1 MKAFCTGD
9 HSLLCLL
16 SVESDC
22 QNQGC
27 TGFSHVTVLLK
38 LLENLHTFFSMLVH
52 TTVIGHNV
60 DFEQEAKKF
69 LKTSFELLQLSS

>member
-27 TGFSHVTVLLK
+27 TGFSHATALLK
-38 LLENLHTFFSMLVH
+38 LLENLHTFFSMLDH
-52 TTVIGHNV
+52 TTVIGDNV
-60 DFEQEAKKF
+60 DFEQEVKKF